1 MEGNR
6 LISIW
11 PNRDDRDGYT
21 DLALYEGNVV
31 LELLRELRCRGELSR
46 VALPTLELGET
57 GRTASVSS

>member
-11 PNRDDRDGYT
+11 PNGDDRDGYT
-21 DLALYEGNVV
+21 DLTLYEGYVV

-46 VALPTLELGET
+46 VA
-57 GRTASVSS
+57 TANP